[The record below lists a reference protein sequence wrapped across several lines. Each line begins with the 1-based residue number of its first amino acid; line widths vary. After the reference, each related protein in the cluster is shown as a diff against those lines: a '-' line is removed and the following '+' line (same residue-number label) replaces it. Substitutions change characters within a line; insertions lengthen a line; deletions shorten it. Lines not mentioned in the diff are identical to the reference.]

1 MPKKYRAS
9 VIGATGMA
17 GQQFMEALIGHPWFE
32 IISLH
37 GHASIGKKFGESIR
51 GFTNFVYPEE
61 IKEMTVTDIKDLD
74 LNSIDIVFSA
84 IPSGYAREIEGEI
97 ATSKPVIS
105 TAATYRYE
113 KDVPIFLPIVN
124 GEHYRIL
131 DIQKKKRGWKGFIV
145 PGPNC
150 TAIGLAISLY
160 PILKKYGIKSVH
172 MVSMQAITGAGYPGV
187 ASYDIIANVIPHIER
202 EERKIM
208 REIKK
213 IFGTIIEDKIHDLE
227 FLIDCK
233 CNRVPSINGHMESV
247 FIETVKEFEDIEEIK
262 QTLRDFEGQ
271 TAGLDLPN
279 APEHPIKVFDDP
291 YRPQPRIDLENKW
304 DEKAGMITYVGGIE
318 KTNYPNG
325 IKFTVLSH
333 NTELGAGRGGVLSA
347 EYLIAKKYI

>member
-1 MPKKYRAS
+1 MPKKYKVS

-17 GQQFMEALIGHPWFE
+17 GQQFMEALVDHPWFD
-32 IISLH
+32 IISIH
-37 GHASIGKKFGESIR
+37 GHASVGKEFRESIR
-51 GFTNFVYPEE
+51 GFTSFEYPDE
-61 IKEMTVTDIKDLD
+61 IKEMIVTDIKELD
-74 LNSIDIVFSA
+74 LNSTDIVFSA
-84 IPSGYAREIEGEI
+84 IPNEFAYEIEGEI
-97 ATSKPVIS
+97 ATAKPVIS
-105 TAATYRYE
+105 TAASYRYE
-113 KDVPIFLPIVN
+113 NDIPIFLPIVN
-124 GEHYRIL
+124 GEHYKIL
-131 DIQKKKRGWKGFIV
+131 DAQKKKRGWKGFIV

-150 TAIGLAISLY
+150 TTIGLAICLY

-187 ASYDIIANVIPHIER
+187 PSYDIIANVIPYIEK
-202 EERKIM
+202 EEKKVM

-213 IFGTIIEDKIHDLE
+213 IFGTIIDDKIHDLE

-247 FIETVKEFEDIEEIK
+247 FIETVNEFENIEEIK

-279 APEHPIKVFDDP
+279 APKFPIKVLEDP
-291 YRPQPRIDLENKW
+291 YRPQPRIDLQDKKN
-304 DEKAGMITYVGGIE
+304 GMITFVGGIE
-318 KTNYPNG
+318 KSNFSNG
-325 IKFTVLSH
+325 IKLTVLSH